1 MVKDIK
7 GLVEVDYSCH
17 CVQQRLL
24 LVKAFGDE
32 GGEREEGG
40 DSGAVWGKAMLVW
53 GAREGGKKGVDK
65 LLKNFRGRAKERNG
79 AVRCANVRGFIGLKD
94 GDNEGVFP

>member
-1 MVKDIK
+1 
-7 GLVEVDYSCH
+7 
-17 CVQQRLL
+17 
-24 LVKAFGDE
+24 
-32 GGEREEGG
+32 
-40 DSGAVWGKAMLVW
+40 MLVW